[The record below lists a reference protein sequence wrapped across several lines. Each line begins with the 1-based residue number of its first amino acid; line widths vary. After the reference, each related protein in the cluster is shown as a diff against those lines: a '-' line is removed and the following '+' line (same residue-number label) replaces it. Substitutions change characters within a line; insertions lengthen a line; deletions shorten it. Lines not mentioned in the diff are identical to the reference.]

1 MSPAP
6 ASWTVSPDPITI
18 EVLGETL
25 QIRELTADEYIDL
38 MATATTRDRFD
49 SKKYCAALIQQM
61 VVSPEIDPATLK
73 PGVRAALV
81 RRLENLL
88 GISPEA
94 LKNSM
99 LE

>member
-1 MSPAP
+1 MSAP
-6 ASWTVSPDPITI
+6 PSWTAAPDPVTV

-25 QIRELTADEYIDL
+25 QVRELTADEYIDL
-38 MATATTRDRFD
+38 MATSTTGDRFD
-49 SKKYCAALIQQM
+49 SKKYCAGLITQM

-73 PGVRAALV
+73 PGVRAVIV

-88 GISPEA
+88 GISPDA

-99 LE
+99 IE